1 MANRMAW
8 VLLVASLAA
17 TAAAKRPN
25 ILIILADD
33 LGENVGVEFYPSNL
47 PIACL

>member
-1 MANRMAW
+1 MGNRVEW
-8 VLLVASLAA
+8 ILLVAALAV

-33 LGENVGVEFYPSNL
+33 LGENEKFYRSSFL
-47 PIACL
+47 TVYL

>member
-33 LGENVGVEFYPSNL
+33 LGENLEFYPSIL
-47 PIACL
+47 IACL